1 MELESWNFD
10 NTNFKT
16 IQFDTLDETN
26 LKGIIWSPNYRLL
39 FWEANLEKK
48 LKNLIFVWK
57 HQNWEIY
64 YRLSVYLF
72 MDMMSFNYIDLKWPL
87 SPKNINFVKNF
98 HQILAFSWYFLK
110 KTTCNLKIKWYF
122 LNWSQLLYQIVYF
135 WSLQIQNFSSLAP

>member
-1 MELESWNFD
+1 MELESWNFEFV
-10 NTNFKT
+10 NFKS
-16 IQFDTLDETN
+16 IQLYTLDETN
-26 LKGIIWSPNYRLL
+26 LKGIIWSQNYRFL

-48 LKNLIFVWK
+48 LKNTIFVWK
-57 HQNWEIY
+57 CQNWEIY

-72 MDMMSFNYIDLKWPL
+72 MDIISINYIDLNWPFF
-87 SPKNINFVKNF
+87 PKNKNFVKNF

-110 KTTCNLKIKWYF
+110 KTICNLKIIWYF